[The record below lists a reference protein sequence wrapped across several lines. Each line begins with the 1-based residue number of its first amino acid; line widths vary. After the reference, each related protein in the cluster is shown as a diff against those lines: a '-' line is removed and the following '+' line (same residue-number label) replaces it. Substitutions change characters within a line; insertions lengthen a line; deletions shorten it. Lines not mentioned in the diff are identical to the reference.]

1 MCSDIVNLKV
11 FSNDLIAGIY
21 THSIVHF
28 TVCNCLTL
36 PERGWHTKGLL
47 GFDFFIR
54 FKPHFI
60 HTYSLIFATAVTAIR
75 S

>member
-28 TVCNCLTL
+28 TVCNCFTL

-54 FKPHFI
+54 L
-60 HTYSLIFATAVTAIR
+60 SLILYTPIP
-75 S
+75 